1 MNQNKLLL
9 RQIKKLLPAQLAA
22 HPDLQKFLNAVNDS
36 YHAYERDSELSARAF
51 PISEEDYV
59 AINRQLTQ
67 EINIRE
73 TSLVQLKETAGIITG
88 SHSTDGSNDLLLIS
102 RYLNQQVGKRKN
114 AEKVFTSLISNLQ
127 SGVLLEDENRKIVL
141 CNQLFN
147 TLFGIPLAP
156 EALVGMDCTNSA
168 QESKHLF
175 KQPEQFVDRI
185 NKILANRKLVTGE
198 ILELADGRVFER
210 DFIPIYVEQEYGG
223 HLWHYTD
230 ITERKKATDALAKSE
245 LTNRLI
251 LNASLD
257 AIIIIDQKGT
267 INFWNPQAEKIFGWT
282 EAQVLGKTLSQT
294 IIPHAFRNMHEQGMN
309 HYNATGEGPVLN
321 KVLELTAVD
330 IHGREFAVELSIV
343 PIKKDNET
351 VFCGFVRDIAERK
364 KAENELK
371 RLSLVASANINGV
384 LFVQP
389 DATITWGN
397 EQFYNLTGYDKKEVI
412 GSTLEQLL
420 NGALTDQAV
429 IGQMFNGGHDFKLEL
444 ICYRKDGS
452 WFWGELSGQSVKNEK
467 GQVQEYFAVLK
478 DITGE
483 KEAQQK
489 IAEFEQRFRMALEKI
504 GDNVWEHDFSTGKTY
519 FSNSSNK
526 FLGLATTEA
535 TDNVALWWSHIHP
548 DDRPLLEQN
557 DQLYKGGLAGHHVLE
572 YRVLPGDGSVRWVLD
587 RGVVLEKTVDGR
599 PLRIMGTHTDI
610 TEMKQAEQALRT
622 NEEKYRNIIAN
633 MNLGMLEVD
642 LNENIQYVNQSFC
655 DISGYP
661 ADELLGK
668 KASDLFA
675 KGENKDKINQ
685 KNSLRHKGISDAYE
699 MAIKDRRGNLRWWL
713 ISGAPRYNDK
723 GELVGSVGIHLDI
736 TDQKNLEMD
745 LIEAREQAEESSKSK
760 EIFLANM
767 SHEIRTPMNAI
778 LGMARQLQK
787 TQLSHQQ
794 LFYLDTIQ
802 KGGEHLLV
810 ILNDILDI
818 SKIEAGA
825 LHLEQIGF
833 RIQDILQQTVQVMHH
848 RAQEKGLLLNYTIT
862 DTLPEILLG
871 DPYRLKQVLLNLVS
885 NAVKFTEKG
894 SVKIDCGLL
903 PPEDGAGICITVTD
917 TGIGME
923 KIFVDNIFGKFLQED
938 KSITR
943 KYGGTGL
950 GMSISKQLVEL
961 MGGSIYI
968 ESEKN
973 KGTTITLQLPMLAA
987 SAADLLPKDEGAVD
1001 TGILE
1006 NKKILLVEDNEMNRL
1021 VATMIL
1027 KHYGALIT
1035 EAQNG
1040 SEAIAAIKASVY
1052 DLVLMDIQMPVM
1064 DGLEAAAII
1073 REKLNSQVP
1082 IIALTANAIKGES
1095 QKCLDAGMNDYLS
1108 KPFEEEDLIRKIANC
1123 LGNDPIFIEQ
1133 RSKDQPAATTLY
1145 SLNKLK
1151 DIARGNE
1158 DFIKTMTALFAE
1170 QAVQAI
1176 REIKTAL
1183 AVQNYGAI
1191 KATAHR
1197 IKSSIDNMDI
1207 VSLKT
1212 EIRQIEG
1219 LAGQNGP
1226 LAELEPL
1233 VGYMEKVLLQVVAEL
1248 RKLP

>member
-9 RQIKKLLPAQLAA
+9 RQIKKLLPAHLAA
-22 HPDLQKFLNAVNDS
+22 HPDLQKFLHAVNDS

-51 PISEEDYV
+51 AISEEDYV

-88 SHSTDGSNDLLLIS
+88 SHSTDDSNDLLLIS
-102 RYLNQQVGKRKN
+102 RYINQQVGKRKN

-127 SGVLLEDENRKIVL
+127 SGVLLEDENRKIVF

-147 TLFGIPLAP
+147 TLFSIPVAP

-168 QESKHLF
+168 QQSKHLF
-175 KQPEQFVDRI
+175 KQPDQFVEGI
-185 NKILANRKLVTGE
+185 NKVLAERKLVTGE
-198 ILELADGRVFER
+198 VLELTDGRVFER
-210 DFIPIYVEQEYGG
+210 DFIPIYIEQEYGG

-230 ITERKKATDALAKSE
+230 IT
-245 LTNRLI
+245 
-251 LNASLD
+251 
-257 AIIIIDQKGT
+257 
-267 INFWNPQAEKIFGWT
+267 
-282 EAQVLGKTLSQT
+282 
-294 IIPHAFRNMHEQGMN
+294 
-309 HYNATGEGPVLN
+309 
-321 KVLELTAVD
+321 
-330 IHGREFAVELSIV
+330 
-343 PIKKDNET
+343 
-351 VFCGFVRDIAERK
+351 ERK

-384 LFVQP
+384 LFIQP
-389 DATITWGN
+389 DTTITWGN

-420 NGALTDQAV
+420 HGALTDHAT
-429 IGQMFNGGHDFKLEL
+429 IGQIFNGGNDFRLKL

-483 KEAQQK
+483 KEAEQK

-504 GDNVWEHDFSTGKTY
+504 GDNVWEHDFSTGKTS

-526 FLGLATTEA
+526 FLGLNTNNEN
-535 TDNVALWWSHIHP
+535 DNVELWWGHVHP
-548 DDRPLLEQN
+548 DDKPLLSHN
-557 DQLYKGGLAGHHVLE
+557 DQLYKAGLAGHHVLE

-587 RGVVLEKTVDGR
+587 RGVVLEKTAEGK

-668 KASDLFA
+668 KATDLFV

-685 KNSLRHKGISDAYE
+685 KNLIRHKGISDAYE
-699 MAIKDRRGNLRWWL
+699 VAIKDRRGNLRWWL

-745 LIEAREQAEESSKSK
+745 LIEAREQAEESSKAK

-778 LGMARQLQK
+778 LGMSRQLQK
-787 TQLSHQQ
+787 TQLNQQ
-794 LFYLDTIQ
+794 QQFYLDTIQ

-848 RAQEKGLLLNYTIT
+848 RAQEKGLLLTYTTT

-894 SVKIDCGLL
+894 SVKIDCALL
-903 PPEDGAGICITVTD
+903 PPQEGTGICITVTD

-923 KIFVDNIFGKFLQED
+923 KTFVENIFSKFLQED

-973 KGTTITLQLPMLAA
+973 KGTTITLQLPMPAA
-987 SAADLLPKDEGAVD
+987 SANDLQPKDEGAVD
-1001 TGILE
+1001 TTILE

-1035 EAQNG
+1035 EAPNG
-1040 SEAIAAIKASVY
+1040 AEAIAAIKASEY

-1064 DGLEAAAII
+1064 DGLEATAII
-1073 REKLNSQVP
+1073 REKLNSPVP

-1108 KPFEEEDLIRKIANC
+1108 KPFEEEDLIRKIAHS
-1123 LGNDPIFIEQ
+1123 LGNDPVFIEQ
-1133 RSKDQPAATTLY
+1133 RSKDQSAATTLF

-1151 DIARGNE
+1151 DIARGND

-1170 QAVQAI
+1170 QAVEAI
-1176 REIKTAL
+1176 REIKTAF
-1183 AVQNYGAI
+1183 AIQDYAAI

-1212 EIRQIEG
+1212 EIRQIEA
-1219 LAGQNGP
+1219 LAGKNGP
-1226 LAELEPL
+1226 LSELEPL
-1233 VGYMEKVLLQVVAEL
+1233 VIYMEKVLLQVVDEL
-1248 RKLP
+1248 GKLP